1 MGTGPFAAA
10 TTSVRGRYLVLD
22 ARDSDEPGVE
32 RFTAYDPELARRVQ
46 LCVVAIDGAEERG
59 IVMARARAL
68 AGIAHRNVAA
78 VLDVGS
84 TEAAIHIASEL
95 VDGESLAEHVTT
107 RRLDGRATWRLLA
120 AAGRGL
126 ASAHTLGV
134 AHGALRSASLR
145 VDGGR
150 VCVVDF
156 AITEQSTIAG
166 DVRAFAALAIELLE
180 RVGAPARFA
189 RGLQP
194 ALQEREADLGVLLDR
209 AAARE
214 RRGARLVLGG
224 VVVGALAGALA
235 VRPAP
240 AQELAC
246 TGADRH
252 LAGVWD
258 DDRRAAL
265 EEAFGRTGA
274 PWAADVARLVHERL
288 DAHAAEWTEQHGA
301 ACRAT
306 RIDRTQSEAA
316 LELRMACLHR
326 HGVELQALVDTLVEA
341 DAAVLARGHDAA
353 AGLADLH
360 ECADVDALGGRAA
373 PTDPER
379 AEAIAMGLARAR
391 ALRDAGEVP
400 RALVLAAPWVAAAH
414 HFDDGLLLAR
424 GQILLADLEDRVG
437 AQDVAERTAL
447 EGLWSAQR
455 VRADREVAEAWTD
468 LAWTIGF
475 QRGDR
480 NAGERAAEHAAA
492 ALRRMGG
499 DPELESKRLG
509 TLGYVLE
516 AAGAYD
522 DAVAS
527 FEASLALAEQ
537 TLGRDDPRLAQPL
550 NGLAMTLKNMGEYDR
565 AAETFARTLELLR
578 RTVGPEHPQNATVL
592 ANLGNL
598 LRARGKLDESEAAHR
613 RALAIRRATTG
624 DRNPEVAGS
633 YHNLGT
639 LAVDRGDYEG
649 AAASFRRAEQLFI
662 AIYGEQHGHVGTVRN
677 GLCFALYLQRKGDEA
692 RAACEAA
699 LAVQVAAFG
708 EDHPMVAS
716 TRTNLGLALDM
727 VGDLDGAIAQHRR
740 SLVIME
746 AKLGPDHPNLAS
758 ALANLGEALFADGD
772 AEAAIPL
779 LERAAAIGNETGSA
793 TAALANAA
801 LGRSYAR
808 LGRFDEAIA
817 PLERAIELLKA
828 SDGDP
833 QRIAEFTED
842 LADARRGKAIPRASS
857 SRD

>member
-1 MGTGPFAAA
+1 MGTGPVAAT

-22 ARDSDEPGVE
+22 PRESDEPGVQ

-46 LCVVAIDGAEERG
+46 RCVVAIDGDEERG

-84 TEAAIHIASEL
+84 TEDAIHIASEI

-107 RRLDGRATWRLLA
+107 RRLDGRSTWRLLA

-126 ASAHTLGV
+126 ASAHALGV

-145 VDGGR
+145 VDEGR

-156 AITEQSTIAG
+156 AITEQSTIAD
-166 DVRAFAALAIELLE
+166 DVRAFAALAIDLLE
-180 RVGAPARFA
+180 RVGAPARYA
-189 RGLQP
+189 RGLQ
-194 ALQEREADLGVLLDR
+194 QREVGLGVLLDR

-224 VVVGALAGALA
+224 LVVGALAGAFA

-240 AQELAC
+240 AEELAC
-246 TGADRH
+246 TGAARH

-265 EEAFGRTGA
+265 EGAFARTSA
-274 PWAADVARLVHERL
+274 PWAAGVARLVHERL
-288 DAHAAEWTEQHGA
+288 DAHAAEWIEQHGV

-306 RIDRTQSEAA
+306 RIDRTQSEAV

-326 HGVELQALVDTLVEA
+326 HAVELQALVDTLVEA

-353 AGLADLH
+353 AGLAGLS
-360 ECADVDALGGRAA
+360 ECTDVDALGGRTA
-373 PTDPER
+373 PTDPEQ

-391 ALRDAGEVP
+391 ALRDAGELP

-414 HFDDGLLLAR
+414 HLGDDLLLAR

-437 AQDVAERTAL
+437 VQDVAERTAL

-455 VRADREVAEAWTD
+455 VRADREVAEAWID
-468 LAWTIGF
+468 LSWTIGF
-475 QRGDR
+475 QRADR
-480 NAGERAAEHAAA
+480 IAGERAAEHAAA
-492 ALRRMGG
+492 ALHRMGG
-499 DPELESKRLG
+499 DPELEAKRLG

-516 AAGAYD
+516 GAGAYE

-537 TLGRDDPRLAQPL
+537 TLGPDDPRLAQPL

-649 AAASFRRAEQLFI
+649 AVASFRRAEELFI

-692 RAACEAA
+692 KAACEAA
-699 LAVQVAAFG
+699 LAVQLAAFG

-758 ALANLGEALFADGD
+758 ALANLGEALFAAGD

-808 LGRFDEAIA
+808 LGRFDDAIV
-817 PLERAIELLKA
+817 PLERAIEQLKA

-857 SRD
+857 SHD